1 MNINF
6 LGNDSGGSKSTEIHY
21 TYETYLRYE
30 SVRYKVSTKLEPK
43 KTLWEICLLDPLWN
57 YSGRTLDNSYL
68 CQVKKKKRNL
78 ELYSVFYVEAQR
90 KKGILDKILR

>member
-43 KTLWEICLLDPLWN
+43 KTLWEIFLLDPLWN

-68 CQVKKKKRNL
+68 CQVKKEKKPWV
-78 ELYSVFYVEAQR
+78 VF
-90 KKGILDKILR
+90 GILCGSAKEERNTR

>member
-68 CQVKKKKRNL
+68 CQVKKKKKETLSCIR
-78 ELYSVFYVEAQR
+78 YFMWKR
-90 KKGILDKILR
+90 KGRKEYPIRY